1 MRSSRTVRRSL
12 AEGLIRLGAGVFPL
26 GRQEWAAAMRAELF
40 QIGDDGEAMHWALG
54 CFFTGLRE
62 RCRLVAL
69 LNLRVVRWA
78 IAAWIMYQ
86 AGGNLCSSL
95 LVLSYKLRYL
105 GLTQFLSQCN
115 EVKDYH
121 SLVPLIDAT
130 ALWEPGLC
138 VAAVMLYLLGIV
150 AVLRRSQSAYM
161 LFIPA
166 LVADVGL
173 WLYELTK
180 PLFAEVYSPVEFRH
194 DAILYAVTA
203 LLVTALWQEMRSR
216 QVLTP

>member
-1 MRSSRTVRRSL
+1 M
-12 AEGLIRLGAGVFPL
+12 RLGAGVFPL

-62 RCRLVAL
+62 RYGLVAL

-78 IAAWIMYQ
+78 IAAWIVYQ
-86 AGGNLCSSL
+86 VGGNLCSSL
-95 LVLSYKLRYL
+95 LVLSYKLRHL
-105 GLTQFLSQCN
+105 ELTQFLSQWN

-130 ALWEPGLC
+130 APWEPGLC
-138 VAAVMLYLLGIV
+138 LVAVALYLLGTV
-150 AVLRRSQSAYM
+150 AVLRRSRSAYM
-161 LFIPA
+161 LFVPA
-166 LVADVGL
+166 LIADVGL
-173 WLYELTK
+173 WLYELNK
-180 PLFAEVYSPVEFRH
+180 PLFAEVYSPVELRH
-194 DAILYAVTA
+194 DTISYAVTA

-216 QVLTP
+216 QGLTS

>member
-12 AEGLIRLGAGVFPL
+12 AERLIRLGAGVLPL
-26 GRQEWAAAMRAELF
+26 GRQEWAVAMRAELF
-40 QIGDDGEAMHWALG
+40 QIGDDGEAIHWALG
-54 CFFTGLRE
+54 CFFAGLRE
-62 RCRLVAL
+62 RYGLVAL
-69 LNLRVVRWA
+69 LNRRVVRWA
-78 IAAWIMYQ
+78 IAAWIVYQ

-95 LVLSYKLRYL
+95 LVLSYKLQYL
-105 GLTQFLSQCN
+105 ELTQFLGQCN

-130 ALWEPGLC
+130 ALWEPSLC
-138 VAAVMLYLLGIV
+138 LGAVTLYLLGIV
-150 AVLRRSQSAYM
+150 AVLRRSRSAYM
-161 LFIPA
+161 LFAPA
-166 LVADVGL
+166 LIADVGL

-194 DAILYAVTA
+194 DAIFYAVTA

-216 QVLTP
+216 QGLTP